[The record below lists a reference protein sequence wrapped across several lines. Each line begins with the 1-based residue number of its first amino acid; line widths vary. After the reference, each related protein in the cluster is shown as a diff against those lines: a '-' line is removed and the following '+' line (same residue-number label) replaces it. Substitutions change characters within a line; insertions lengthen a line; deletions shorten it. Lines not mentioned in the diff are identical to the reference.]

1 MSYNLI
7 PKNRI
12 RKIFNGLIER
22 KWGTSINPPN
32 ISDIENENEDFSEYE
47 DDDKMARVVP
57 DVEDIVEENG
67 KFLNQKP
74 AYNKILHSE
83 VSFQLG
89 EAMSTGKVNKRSIG
103 PDGTISG
110 TYDSNPY
117 INSMIYE
124 VEFHGRQVKE
134 HAANFI
140 AKNILTQV
148 ETDGSSLTIIEAI
161 IYYRKEKSFSV
172 PKANMHVVT
181 RQGQNKLRK
190 NTIGWS
196 LLVKLIDSSEAWIS
210 LKDLKESHPCE
221 TTDFAKARGIAD

>member
-1 MSYNLI
+1 
-7 PKNRI
+7 
-12 RKIFNGLIER
+12 
-22 KWGTSINPPN
+22 
-32 ISDIENENEDFSEYE
+32 
-47 DDDKMARVVP
+47 
-57 DVEDIVEENG
+57 
-67 KFLNQKP
+67 
-74 AYNKILHSE
+74 
-83 VSFQLG
+83 
-89 EAMSTGKVNKRSIG
+89 
-103 PDGTISG
+103 
-110 TYDSNPY
+110 
-117 INSMIYE
+117 MIYE